1 MSQDNININI
11 EETNDIIN
19 IVSSEVTELIDINV
33 GETVEEV
40 TLNITEEIIQVN
52 INKVTGGGDQT
63 LAQTLVF
70 GNQTDG
76 TDIFL
81 NNEDSLLLE
90 NTSSLKKGTYNFG
103 GNGGI
108 SRVCSNNYEDMW
120 QDGFRHVFDQSG
132 FIRNSTNCFNI
143 VPDVSFDVTLRFKI
157 GSIWTLDDGTNYIC
171 TDATEGAAVWEL
183 YNVIPT
189 NTSDLNNDSNFVSDA
204 SYVHT
209 DNNFTTAEQ
218 TKLAGIEAGAEVNV
232 NADWNATSGDA
243 QILNKPTI
251 PSLTGYVPYTG
262 ATADLDLGTYN
273 LTADHIALNVSPSGA
288 GFVVGATEW
297 NNTIGSSQ
305 TLLKGGNVTLKNG
318 VDLVARIVNKV
329 TPNTT
334 LTKAAYQVVKVTG
347 AQGQRLAVDLAQAN
361 NDNNSADTLG
371 VVTETIATNQEGFIL
386 TVGQIENINTTGSL
400 QGETWADGDVLY
412 LSPTTAGKM
421 TNIKPTGATGHIVV
435 LGYVEYAHS
444 SQGKIYV
451 KIMNGW
457 ELDELHNVYISSVA
471 DKQLLSY
478 DNATSLWKNKS
489 VTTADIADSTN
500 KRYVTDANL
509 TTIGNQSGT
518 NTGDET
524 TATIKTKLGAATTSV
539 DGYLTSTDWTT
550 FNAKQNALLDIAS
563 VQDNGIYSTFMNSAI
578 SYFLGS
584 IGVATFYNLRIPSS
598 VILSGSSAYFGNNA
612 IQFSTTATAG
622 TLAFQRGT
630 PFNHSG
636 RSLFRFQPNIVSS
649 DARYFVGL
657 SNLYQVSNPTNV
669 DPTTLTQTIGV
680 AKLSTSANLFIIHN
694 DGTGAA
700 TSVDLGVNYPATSNL
715 YIYDIKITST
725 FAGVYTG
732 VTVRRT
738 TISTGATIS
747 TDYAVTSNF
756 PSGVAQNPALW
767 ITNNASAVAN
777 SLYHFGA
784 IGYNTTI

>member
-1 MSQDNININI
+1 MSDNVNIIVQDTIN
-11 EETNDIIN
+11 E
-19 IVSSEVTELIDINV
+19 IVVNTAVVVDTIDINV
-33 GETVEEV
+33 QTPIDEV
-40 TLNITEEIIQVN
+40 TIITNPNNYIVN
-52 INKVTGGGDQT
+52 INRIIGEQVQSDWNQNNNQEPDYIKNKPTIPAAQVNSDWNAVSGVAEILNKPTIPSISGLATVTYVDQQDALKVDKVTGYGLSQND
-63 LAQTLVF
+63 F
-70 GNQTDG
+70 
-76 TDIFL
+76 
-81 NNEDSLLLE
+81 
-90 NTSSLKKGTYNFG
+90 
-103 GNGGI
+103 
-108 SRVCSNNYEDMW
+108 
-120 QDGFRHVFDQSG
+120 
-132 FIRNSTNCFNI
+132 
-143 VPDVSFDVTLRFKI
+143 
-157 GSIWTLDDGTNYIC
+157 
-171 TDATEGAAVWEL
+171 
-183 YNVIPT
+183 T
-189 NTSDLNNDSNFVSDA
+189 NTLK
-204 SYVHT
+204 
-209 DNNFTTAEQ
+209 
-218 TKLAGIEAGAEVNV
+218 TKLDGIQDGAEVNV

-251 PSLTGYVPYTG
+251 PAAQVNSDWNATSGVAEILNKPTIPSLTGYVPYTG
-262 ATADLDLGTYN
+262 ATDNLDLGTYN

-305 TLLKGGNVTLKNG
+305 TLLKGGNVSLKNG

-329 TPNTT
+329 VPNTT
-334 LTKAAYQVVKVTG
+334 LTKANYQVVRVSG
-347 AQGQRLAVDLAQAN
+347 ASGQRLAVDLAQAN

-371 VVTETIATNQEGFIL
+371 VVIETIATNQEGFIM

-412 LSPTTAGKM
+412 LSPTTAGKI
-421 TNIKPTGATGHIVV
+421 TNVKPNASNGHIVV
-435 LGYVEYAHS
+435 IGYVEYAHAIH
-444 SQGKIYV
+444 GAIYI

-478 DNATSLWKNKS
+478 DSATSLWKNKS
-489 VTTADIADSTN
+489 VTTAEIADSTN

-509 TTIGNQSGT
+509 TTISNQSGT

-539 DGYLTSTDWTT
+539 DGYLTSANWTT

-563 VQDNGIYSTFMNSAI
+563 VQDNGIYSTFMNGAI
-578 SYFLGS
+578 CYFLGG
-584 IGVATFYNLRIPSS
+584 IGAATFNNLRISS
-598 VILSGSSAYFGNNA
+598 NNTLSGNSAYFSNNA
-612 IQFSTTATAG
+612 VQFSTTAVAG
-622 TLAFQRGT
+622 TLAFQRGV
-630 PFNHSG
+630 PFYHSG
-636 RSLFRFQPNIVSS
+636 RSLLRFQPNIVSS

-657 SNLYQVSNPTNV
+657 SNLYQVTAPTNV
-669 DPTTLTQTIGV
+669 EPTTLTQTIGV

-694 DGTGAA
+694 DGTGTA

-715 YIYDIKITST
+715 YIYDIKIFST
-725 FAGVYTG
+725 VSAYTG